1 MLERK
6 MIQKGVTKLLTPKSQ
21 AILHKHAGVSMQQ
34 SSPDA
39 VAKQAQSILSKYI
52 DTDINTLI
60 DGSGIR
66 QQKAIAI
73 QDLVRKLNGSGLK
86 MV

>member
-1 MLERK
+1 
-6 MIQKGVTKLLTPKSQ
+6 MIQKGVTKILTPKSQ
-21 AILHKHAGVSMQQ
+21 AILQKHAGVSMQQ

-86 MV
+86 IV